1 MQSDGN
7 LFSAIYFIKFQPQLK
22 TLNQGLESATKVGL
36 QSVLDW
42 WIKSVATLDHK
53 VWQNGLQKELG
64 IANCG
69 RVDYN
74 VQQGLQWVAG
84 LQSE

>member
-7 LFSAIYFIKFQPQLK
+7 LFSAFYFIKFQPQLK

-42 WIKSVATLDHK
+42 WIKSVAT
-53 VWQNGLQKELG
+53 
-64 IANCG
+64 
-69 RVDYN
+69 
-74 VQQGLQWVAG
+74 
-84 LQSE
+84 

>member
-1 MQSDGN
+1 MQSDGD

-42 WIKSVATLDHK
+42 WIKSVAKWITKGVRNCKL
-53 VWQNGLQKELG
+53 WQGGL
-64 IANCG
+64 
-69 RVDYN
+69 
-74 VQQGLQWVAG
+74 
-84 LQSE
+84 